1 VSIIDYLTS
10 WISNIILFVLLA
22 VVLEL
27 LLPNSAL
34 QRYVKMVIGLL
45 LIVIILS
52 PLLKF
57 VTEDFENLLASMSI
71 TGAADE
77 KKIENLI
84 ESKKKEIQASQHA
97 YILKQM
103 AVHMKTATEEELMTK
118 YGLVISDIQITVD
131 ESNNDGISDV
141 VSLVQVVLSDQPSS
155 GPAAVEVVKRVE
167 IDTSKPKSK
176 PEEGQPD
183 EKAEE
188 IQDLLAYRWG
198 ISNDKI
204 VIAVERG
211 RK

>member
-1 VSIIDYLTS
+1 MEYLTS

-57 VTEDFENLLASMSI
+57 VTEDFENMLASMSI
-71 TGAADE
+71 TDAADE

-84 ESKKKEIQASQHA
+84 ESKKREIQASQHA

-103 AVHMKTATEEELMTK
+103 AVQMKTATEEELMTE
-118 YGLVISDIQITVD
+118 YGLVISDIRITVE
-131 ESNNDGISDV
+131 ESREGISDE
-141 VSLVQVVLSDQPSS
+141 VSQVQVFLSDQPQD

-167 IDTSKPKSK
+167 IDTSKPKAK
-176 PEEGQPD
+176 EQGQPD
-183 EKAEE
+183 EHAEE
-188 IQDLLAYRWG
+188 IQNLLAYRWG
-198 ISNDKI
+198 ISNEKV
-204 VIAVERG
+204 VISVERG
-211 RK
+211 RR

>member
-1 VSIIDYLTS
+1 MAFLTS

-27 LLPNSAL
+27 LLPNSVL

-57 VTEDFENLLASMSI
+57 VTEDFEKVLASMSI
-71 TGAADE
+71 SNNQEE

-103 AVHMKTATEEELMTK
+103 AVHMKTASEEELMEK
-118 YGLVISDIQITVD
+118 YGLVISDIHLTVD
-131 ESNNDGISDV
+131 ENDQGISDEV
-141 VSLVQVVLSDQPSS
+141 TQVQVFLSDQLDNEQV
-155 GPAAVEVVKRVE
+155 AVEVVKRVE
-167 IDTSKPKSK
+167 IDTSKPKK
-176 PEEGQPD
+176 QETNEPD
-183 EKAEE
+183 LKAEE
-188 IQDLLAYRWG
+188 IQELLAYRWG
-198 ISNDKI
+198 ISSEKI
-204 VIAVERG
+204 VISVERG